1 MSFAFAFFAGCCVLS
16 ESLETAT
23 SADSGTVS
31 PLEMVIVNKD
41 VPSGDG
47 NAGCGRL
54 RGEVRGSSFFTGRA
68 CFLGGGLGGGMVD
81 DTCLETSLAAYVQ
94 VRPHRLE
101 RIVMSGDQ

>member
-31 PLEMVIVNKD
+31 PLEMVIVNKN

-47 NAGCGRL
+47 NTGCGRR
-54 RGEVRGSSFFTGRA
+54 RGEVGGGSFFTGRA
-68 CFLGGGLGGGMVD
+68 RFLGGGRGGGMVD
-81 DTCLETSLAAYVQ
+81 DTCLETSLAAYVR
-94 VRPHRLE
+94 VRPRRLE
-101 RIVMSGDQ
+101 RIVMSGDR